1 MLLLI
6 NNIHDK
12 LCRNEAYACV
22 TWTTIYSLLVVNIFT
37 TKKTFVRTTEVKQCV
52 LIKHYIFLF
61 DTAFP
66 YNCTALS
73 QSDLRNVYYYRSQ
86 NTTQRVKNNSH
97 ATRLR
102 LVSYTFRSLYA
113 VASSV
118 IYYSKHTRENVI
130 YLLNK

>member
-1 MLLLI
+1 MSPKAERGFMEVPSAL
-6 NNIHDK
+6 HFPV
-12 LCRNEAYACV
+12 CV
-22 TWTTIYSLLVVNIFT
+22 YCN
-37 TKKTFVRTTEVKQCV
+37 
-52 LIKHYIFLF
+52 
-61 DTAFP
+61 
-66 YNCTALS
+66 
-73 QSDLRNVYYYRSQ
+73 RSQ